1 MCVCAWC
8 VNYCMCIA
16 ATQTYSLSLSLSL
29 SLRFSYSSIKYTAF
43 HAKKFTAL
51 VSPSKDSTP
60 TEQVDFELKSRASA
74 QALYRTITEF
84 HTFFRRETVTRVVKM
99 AGFCKSL
106 LGNFKGQ
113 TPDRFYFDVMKT
125 HREVVDKVWS
135 ILHPSTVLESENQP
149 PCSSSGPSPRTP
161 RRESRRGS
169 TESGIRPPLPPPM
182 RNMHRSGSISS
193 SSSGVQ
199 RSSSVHESDTHSSSQ
214 RLPPYTQ
221 RSISSEFI
229 RGMVRRGNPPTH
241 GPHMASTASFNPYLS
256 PSISENGTDTEE
268 DSLYASGDSDC
279 YVSMSTRSDPSYIF
293 SSRSDPG
300 SHRILPDLAGN
311 RERRGQSMGQTV
323 RPDPPGAEMYMTSG
337 NSDVSIGS
345 GRMNSPPPLYSEV
358 DPEHVMPFEFGY
370 GSGGENGTNFVSP
383 IIPIEGEAETTS
395 REVGEF
401 DASAVLT
408 RTRELEGELQR
419 LRTAMTCRLCKQN
432 PISATFCPCG
442 HTVCCYTCA
451 QRLRACWECDQPVN
465 SVQKMLLTRV

>member
-1 MCVCAWC
+1 MWSA
-8 VNYCMCIA
+8 IQA
-16 ATQTYSLSLSLSL
+16 AAVIFKLSLFL

-99 AGFCKSL
+99 AGYCKSL

-135 ILHPSTVLESENQP
+135 ILHPSTVLDSDDQSP
-149 PCSSSGPSPRTP
+149 RSGPSPRTP
-161 RRESRRGS
+161 RREPRRGS
-169 TESGIRPPLPPPM
+169 TESAIRPPLPPPM
-182 RNMHRSGSISS
+182 RNMHRNSS
-193 SSSGVQ
+193 SVQ
-199 RSSSVHESDTHSSSQ
+199 RSSSVHDPSDTHSSSQ

-229 RGMVRRGNPPTH
+229 RGMIRRGNLPTH

-256 PSISENGTDTEE
+256 PSISENGTDTED

-300 SHRILPDLAGN
+300 SHRILPDLTGN

-337 NSDVSIGS
+337 DSDISTGS
-345 GRMNSPPPLYSEV
+345 GRINSPPPLYSEV
-358 DPEHVMPFEFGY
+358 DPENATSLEYGY
-370 GSGGENGTNFVSP
+370 GSGGENGMSFVSP
-383 IIPIEGEAETTS
+383 IIPIEGEAETG
-395 REVGEF
+395 EVVDF
-401 DASAVLT
+401 DANAVLT

-432 PISATFCPCG
+432 PIGATFCPCG

>member
-1 MCVCAWC
+1 
-8 VNYCMCIA
+8 
-16 ATQTYSLSLSLSL
+16 
-29 SLRFSYSSIKYTAF
+29 
-43 HAKKFTAL
+43 
-51 VSPSKDSTP
+51 
-60 TEQVDFELKSRASA
+60 
-74 QALYRTITEF
+74 
-84 HTFFRRETVTRVVKM
+84 M
-99 AGFCKSL
+99 AGYCKSL

-113 TPDRFYFDVMKT
+113 TPDRFYFDVLKT

-135 ILHPSTVLESENQP
+135 ILHPSTVLESDDQSP
-149 PCSSSGPSPRTP
+149 ASHSTPSPRTP
-161 RRESRRGS
+161 RREPRRTS
-169 TESGIRPPLPPPM
+169 TDSSVRPPLPPPM
-182 RNMHRSGSISS
+182 RNMHRSGSSS
-193 SSSGVQ
+193 VH

-256 PSISENGTDTEE
+256 PSISENGTDTED

-300 SHRILPDLAGN
+300 SHRILPDLVGN
-311 RERRGQSMGQTV
+311 RERRGQSTGQT

-337 NSDVSIGS
+337 DSDVSNGS
-345 GRMNSPPPLYSEV
+345 GRINSPPPLYSEV
-358 DPEHVMPFEFGY
+358 DPEHATSLEYGY
-370 GSGGENGTNFVSP
+370 GSGVESSMSFVSP
-383 IIPIEGEAETTS
+383 IIPIEGEAES
-395 REVGEF
+395 GEIVDF
-401 DASAVLT
+401 DANAVLT

-432 PISATFCPCG
+432 PIGATFCPCG